1 MNNAVGSE
9 YIIMEEA
16 PGTKLEDIWDVISLE
31 EKIEIM
37 KDLIQLEKRMLQVPL
52 NKYYVQ
58 SPPDLLYS

>member
-16 PGTKLEDIWDVISLE
+16 AGTKLDDIWDVISLE

-37 KDLIQLEKRMLQVPL
+37 KDLVQLEKKMLQVPL
-52 NKYYVQ
+52 NK
-58 SPPDLLYS
+58 